1 MGLDQIEIPFH
12 IYLPMWKILVYMG
25 VEMKTIEPTMITGF
39 VREYISGR
47 KYTISFRIEVSSIVL
62 YKNQYQ
68 IKSQPPSLY
77 LVEGRS
83 SIPTRY

>member
-25 VEMKTIEPTMITGF
+25 VEMKTIEPNTIIGF

-47 KYTISFRIEVSSIVL
+47 KYTILFRIAVSSIVL
-62 YKNQYQ
+62 YKIN
-68 IKSQPPSLY
+68 IKLN
-77 LVEGRS
+77 RS
-83 SIPTRY
+83 HPLST